1 MLDKSRDA
9 HVDAF
14 QSLADRCDEQWRT
27 IIDTR
32 PRYSGNGI
40 DSDTLSRFGEV
51 LSRLA
56 AAQGRVNTMLSEAI
70 YELERGSRE

>member
-1 MLDKSRDA
+1 MDKSRDH

-14 QSLADRCDEQWRT
+14 QSLSDRCAEKWQT

-51 LSRLA
+51 LSQLA
-56 AAQGRVNTMLSEAI
+56 ATQARVNTMLSEAI
-70 YELERGSRE
+70 YKLEKDSRE